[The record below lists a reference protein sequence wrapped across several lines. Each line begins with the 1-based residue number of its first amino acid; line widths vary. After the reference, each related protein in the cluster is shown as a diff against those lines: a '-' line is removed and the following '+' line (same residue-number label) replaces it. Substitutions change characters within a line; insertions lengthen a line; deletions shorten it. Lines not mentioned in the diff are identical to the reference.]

1 MTASESPDIAG
12 ASATRQV
19 PWRLEPAVLE
29 REVVG
34 ANLRGRVLRD
44 ELQPGPTLLVF
55 LRHLG

>member
-1 MTASESPDIAG
+1 MTASESPEFAG
-12 ASATRQV
+12 ASPTHQV
-19 PWRLEPAVLE
+19 PWRLETAVLE

-34 ANLRGRVLRD
+34 ANLRGRLLRD